1 MHIHPLTLP
10 EIVLII
16 GKHIPLWIPEIGV
29 DGTAWLFRPKDLVA
43 TISINRLFH
52 KTLTPLLWTVC
63 AYPHDESIKYL
74 SSSYQGGHCR
84 LNEVTPNIIR
94 KNSIFIRYLDLSYNY
109 GEKLYTLDRLQLT
122 CTRLKELK
130 LPQDMY
136 SSDMAPLSRLLQAN
150 PGLRYL
156 KWKRYSKL
164 YFASN
169 YIKVIFPLRQLRHLC
184 LMEWSINSV
193 YLHHILCN
201 NANSLEELELGHW
214 SRVPHRPPMNENWNG
229 LDLTTEF
236 SLTNEEQ
243 TEAAEL
249 IQGRSLLLRNLK
261 TLHLLNRW
269 DRADERAVCNLVR
282 AFPALETLIIGF
294 VYNDTALLLGK
305 VMKEC
310 CPNIRSI
317 QGKPDYMTGD
327 GSLPGY
333 DGIGYVVGGCLP
345 GKLVDFS
352 LNRQEFDAKLADA
365 LMEHRNGLEILNV
378 ELSDKD
384 LIIQSCTNVRK
395 VLEGCRR
402 LKEFSMRIN
411 HAQYKEQD
419 TFDVLI
425 GLKVCR
431 TLERLSF
438 YGPLCAERDDL
449 GRSDEAE
456 EGTMVGY
463 GAGDEPLCHIFIL
476 LSGWQHSK
484 SNEDDHRYRRPL
496 TDAFKNKVFE
506 NVRDIPALKNVE
518 LNEDLF
524 QKMAV
529 VD

>member
-1 MHIHPLTLP
+1 M
-10 EIVLII
+10 
-16 GKHIPLWIPEIGV
+16 
-29 DGTAWLFRPKDLVA
+29 
-43 TISINRLFH
+43 
-52 KTLTPLLWTVC
+52 
-63 AYPHDESIKYL
+63 
-74 SSSYQGGHCR
+74 
-84 LNEVTPNIIR
+84 PNTIR
-94 KNSIFIRYLDLSYNY
+94 KNSIFIRYLDLSYYY
-109 GEKLYTLDRLQLT
+109 GEKCYTLDRLQLICT
-122 CTRLKELK
+122 CLKELK

-136 SSDMAPLSRLLQAN
+136 SSDMAPLLRLLQAN
-150 PGLRYL
+150 LDLRYL
-156 KWKRYSKL
+156 KWKRYSKF

-184 LMEWSINSV
+184 LMHCNLDSV
-193 YLHHILCN
+193 YLHHILYKN
-201 NANSLEELELGHW
+201 TNSLEELELGHW
-214 SRVPHRPPMNENWNG
+214 SMVPRRPPMNENWNG

-249 IQGRSLLLRNLK
+249 IQGRSLLLPNLK

-269 DRADERAVCNLVR
+269 DRTDKYAVCNLVR
-282 AFPALETLIIGF
+282 TFPALETLIIGF
-294 VYNDTALLLGK
+294 VHSDIRLPLGK
-305 VMKEC
+305 VLKEY

-345 GKLVDFS
+345 GNLVEFS
-352 LNRQEFDAKLADA
+352 LSRQEFDAKLADA
-365 LMEHRNGLEILNV
+365 LMVHRDGLEALNV
-378 ELSDKD
+378 GLSHKD

-395 VLEGCRR
+395 VLEGCRL

-438 YGPLCAERDDL
+438 YGPLCAERDNLD
-449 GRSDEAE
+449 RINEME
-456 EGTMVGY
+456 EGTVAGY
-463 GAGDEPLCHIFIL
+463 GAGNTPLRPIFTL
-476 LSGWQHSK
+476 LPGWQHSDR
-484 SNEDDHRYRRPL
+484 NEGDHGRRRPL

-506 NVRDIPALKNVE
+506 AVQGLPALKTFE
-518 LNEDLF
+518 LNEDLI